1 MAATV
6 FVERVRCVL
15 LAAEGTLVDRE
26 ETTPGRRAEG
36 VRGEAAS
43 LGSFALTVR
52 GVRETPSVRSE
63 LWKWLTSI
71 RQHAQLLGLS
81 QRAVML

>member
-1 MAATV
+1 MFLLLEPAQR
-6 FVERVRCVL
+6 RVR
-15 LAAEGTLVDRE
+15 

-52 GVRETPSVRSE
+52 GVRKTPSVRSE
-63 LWKWLTSI
+63 LSKWLTAVG
-71 RQHAQLLGLS
+71 QHAQLLGLR
-81 QRAVML
+81 QRTVML